1 MMYISI
7 DVFLSMSIAL
17 LNTLQ
22 RIFVLLNACTFFS
35 KTVFKQEVIIMM
47 CKRQNGRTVFLGTS
61 HNVGP
66 NSRR

>member
-1 MMYISI
+1 MYIFT

-35 KTVFKQEVIIMM
+35 KTVFKQDFIIMM
-47 CKRQNGRTVFLGTS
+47 CKRKMGELCF
-61 HNVGP
+61 
-66 NSRR
+66 